1 MIDNFVI
8 EKNKAWKLMDR
19 SNGGGGTER
28 FCCHSCTLNRTL
40 DLCCISCHKMAAR
53 SLGGGCCPTSTADA
67 AAPPEISRTPQSIT
81 SLVKVERK
89 CGAAGQD
96 EQLRT
101 SGAEGRPEAA
111 LKVRRR
117 WGGCFSCAPGG
128 LVLACAKVR
137 SHGEEGIFWNLG
149 QKC

>member
-19 SNGGGGTER
+19 SNGGGHRKVLLPQLHIKPHTGPLLHQLSQDG
-28 FCCHSCTLNRTL
+28 CQ
-40 DLCCISCHKMAAR
+40 IVG
-53 SLGGGCCPTSTADA
+53 GGGCCPTSIADA
-67 AAPPEISRTPQSIT
+67 AAPPEISRTPRSIT